1 MDRLGCQFFLLNKNS
16 YCFLCTPTLSLAHL
30 SQTRVGN
37 FARGCFIFN
46 NDVDSLTPYKTYKL
60 CRIMLKK
67 EKFLGLPKHFACSL
81 YIKLQAAW
89 YVNLGQILN
98 HELFN

>member
-60 CRIMLKK
+60 SRIILKK
-67 EKFLGLPKHFACSL
+67 K
-81 YIKLQAAW
+81 
-89 YVNLGQILN
+89 ILRVAKN
-98 HELFN
+98 IAHAHDI

>member
-16 YCFLCTPTLSLAHL
+16 YCFSLSLAHL

-46 NDVDSLTPYKTYKL
+46 NDVDSLTPYKIYKL
-60 CRIMLKK
+60 SRIILKK
-67 EKFLGLPKHFACSL
+67 KFLGLPKTLRMLIIS
-81 YIKLQAAW
+81 KAASCM
-89 YVNLGQILN
+89 VC
-98 HELFN
+98 